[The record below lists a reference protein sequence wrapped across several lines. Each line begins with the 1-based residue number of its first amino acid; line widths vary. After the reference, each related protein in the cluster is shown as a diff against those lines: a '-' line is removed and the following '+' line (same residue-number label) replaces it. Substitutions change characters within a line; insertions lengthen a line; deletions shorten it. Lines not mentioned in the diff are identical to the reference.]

1 MNKIT
6 LKSSLIHPL
15 VAFGLLG
22 LLSVSI
28 LSSGVYLYL
37 TPQLPN
43 VEQLREI
50 KLETPLQIY
59 SKDGK
64 LISEFGEKHS
74 RPLHYNEIPPLFVKA
89 FLAAEDDNFFYHQG
103 ISFKGL
109 ARAFV
114 DIAETGSIQS
124 GGSTITMQ
132 VAKNYFLTSQRTFSR
147 KLTEILLAQN
157 IEQALSKEE
166 IFESVEKFYRRY
178 YLRPKPILRITWV
191 CIM

>member
-1 MNKIT
+1 MNKIN
-6 LKSSLIHPL
+6 LKSINFHPL

-74 RPLHYNEIPPLFVKA
+74 RPLHYNEIPP
-89 FLAAEDDNFFYHQG
+89 
-103 ISFKGL
+103 
-109 ARAFV
+109 
-114 DIAETGSIQS
+114 
-124 GGSTITMQ
+124 
-132 VAKNYFLTSQRTFSR
+132 
-147 KLTEILLAQN
+147 
-157 IEQALSKEE
+157 
-166 IFESVEKFYRRY
+166 
-178 YLRPKPILRITWV
+178 
-191 CIM
+191 